1 MGPLASA
8 KGEEDARDLAHWQYK
23 SVVYCL
29 SKPLVAGI
37 IPLMAKATFDE
48 LQERKYAAHPI
59 VRQIIDRD
67 CHVAI
72 STRAVVEHVIS
83 KLRNGYETFISM
95 PPADRHRFLR
105 QCIDIHQANRV
116 EYQDVMNPR
125 YGQTGQ

>member
-1 MGPLASA
+1 MVST
-8 KGEEDARDLAHWQYK
+8 KGEEDAHDLARWQYK

-29 SKPLVAGI
+29 SQLLVAGSM
-37 IPLMAKATFDE
+37 PLMAKATFDE

-95 PPADRHRFLR
+95 PPADRRRFLR
-105 QCIDIHQANRV
+105 QCIDIHQANRA
-116 EYQDVMNPR
+116 EYQDVMYPR
-125 YGQTGQ
+125 HGETGE